1 MEGGG
6 QWVHAAL
13 CAGRAPGGEDGG
25 GRVCGRC
32 AFAAAGG
39 ARGPSPRGPA
49 TAGLLKRRC
58 RGNSVTSRAGE
69 QVGTLQTSPACTL
82 RSRQVPALLCSQA
95 LAERPPPCHAGSR
108 GRAGPT
114 HSGHP
119 TPTPLTLGVSLQLT
133 RRQERLLCST
143 GLPGPLFSDRYLLH
157 QGTQGHPSTD
167 SGGSFGF
174 RGSATSPAGLEG
186 PWGREG
192 KGGCGGLWTSFA
204 QIRSGEEEKEAGA
217 QGVL

>member
-1 MEGGG
+1 M
-6 QWVHAAL
+6 
-13 CAGRAPGGEDGG
+13 
-25 GRVCGRC
+25 
-32 AFAAAGG
+32 
-39 ARGPSPRGPA
+39 
-49 TAGLLKRRC
+49 
-58 RGNSVTSRAGE
+58 NTSQCQNFNLE
-69 QVGTLQTSPACTL
+69 
-82 RSRQVPALLCSQA
+82 
-95 LAERPPPCHAGSR
+95 
-108 GRAGPT
+108 T
-114 HSGHP
+114 HP
-119 TPTPLTLGVSLQLT
+119 EYLMSLNQ
-133 RRQERLLCST
+133 
-143 GLPGPLFSDRYLLH
+143 SDRYLLH